1 MRRVILIVLCLSI
14 FGADAAAQ
22 SRRGRRGRGR
32 HARIV
37 TVTGCISEGV
47 EAGCLVLTTLDG
59 KHKYSLSKNDQLE
72 VNAGYR
78 IDGTMGGVD
87 TCMQG
92 PHLNPTKITRLK
104 IHCPTR

>member
-1 MRRVILIVLCLSI
+1 MRRAILILLCLSI
-14 FGADAAAQ
+14 FGADAVAQ

-32 HARIV
+32 RARIV
-37 TVTGCISEGV
+37 SVTGCISEGV
-47 EAGCLVLTTLDG
+47 EGGCLVLTTLDG
-59 KHKYSLSKNDQLE
+59 KHKYSLGKSDRLE

-78 IDGTMGGVD
+78 INGTIGGPD

-92 PHLNPTKITRLK
+92 PHLNPTRITRLR